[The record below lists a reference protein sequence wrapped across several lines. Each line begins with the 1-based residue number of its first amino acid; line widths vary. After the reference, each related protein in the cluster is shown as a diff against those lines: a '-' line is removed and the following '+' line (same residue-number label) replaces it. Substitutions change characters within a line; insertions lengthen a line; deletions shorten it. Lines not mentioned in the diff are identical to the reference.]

1 MREILFRGKRI
12 YDGKWIYG
20 NLVVDK
26 SLEPHIVPRDFFFE
40 DGHHLVYDD
49 ETDNPVFI
57 FKDSVGQYTGLT
69 DNHLKHIFEWDVIKI
84 PWGDGY
90 QNRVVIFENGMFN
103 ARSKPDSYGGFFS
116 VSLCSFAGF
125 DGPKMHCEVVGNVF
139 DNPDLLK

>member
-1 MREILFRGKRI
+1 MRKILFRGKRI

-26 SLEPHIVPRDFFFE
+26 SMEPHIVPNDFFFE

-69 DNHLKHIFEWDVIKI
+69 DENETRIFEGDVIKVK
-84 PWGDGY
+84 WGDGY
-90 QNRVVIFENGMFN
+90 QYRYVCYENGLFK
-103 ARSKPDSYGGFFS
+103 ARTKADSHRVFFTDPI
-116 VSLCSFAGF
+116 CSFAGF
-125 DGPKMHCEVVGNVF
+125 DGPELQCEVVGNVF